1 MARIASGAKADT
13 KPPVDKT
20 PAAATLRVT
29 IRKLPDF
36 KREKALLKQGVRPVA
51 GVDEVGRGPLAGPVV
66 AAAVVLDPRR
76 VPKGLDDSKLL
87 APARRE
93 ALYEEIMATAEVSV
107 ASVSAPRIDAINI
120 LRASLEAMRR
130 ALAGLPECPGH
141 ILVDGNMLPP
151 WEGQGEAVIKGDS
164 LVASIAAASIVA
176 KVTRDRMM
184 ARLSL
189 HYPVY
194 GFERHA
200 GYATR
205 QHRQA
210 LQAHGP
216 CPFHRMSFAAL
227 ASDEQTDD

>member
-1 MARIASGAKADT
+1 MPAEAR
-13 KPPVDKT
+13 T
-20 PAAATLRVT
+20 PDAATLRVT

-36 KREKALLKQGVRPVA
+36 RRERALLKQGVRPVA

-66 AAAVVLDPRR
+66 AAAVVLDPKR

-87 APARRE
+87 PPARRE
-93 ALYEEIMATAEVSV
+93 ALYEEIMATAQVSV
-107 ASVSAPRIDAINI
+107 ASVSATRIDAINI

-130 ALAGLPECPGH
+130 ALAGLPESPGH
-141 ILVDGNMLPP
+141 ILVDGHMLPP
-151 WEGQGEAVIKGDS
+151 WGGRGEAVVKGDS

-189 HYPVY
+189 HYPAY

-210 LQAHGP
+210 LETHGP
-216 CPFHRMSFAAL
+216 CPFHRMSFASL
-227 ASDEQTDD
+227 ASGDSPSRDLAND

>member
-1 MARIASGAKADT
+1 MARIASGPKTAA
-13 KPPVDKT
+13 KPPAGK
-20 PAAATLRVT
+20 AAGDAALRVT
-29 IRKLPDF
+29 LRKLPDF
-36 KREKALLKQGVRPVA
+36 SREKALLKRGVRPVA

-76 VPKGLDDSKLL
+76 VPGGLDDSKLL
-87 APARRE
+87 PPARRE
-93 ALYEEIMATAEVSV
+93 ALYEEIMATAQVSV

-130 ALAGLPECPGH
+130 ALAGLPDRPGH
-141 ILVDGNMLPP
+141 ILVDGPMLPP
-151 WEGQGEAVIKGDS
+151 WEGQGEAVVKGDS

-205 QHRQA
+205 HHRQA
-210 LQAHGP
+210 LQEHGP

-227 ASDEQTDD
+227 APGEQTDD